1 MKEQELLAWFEH
13 HAQPFFERNAK
24 DRISGFKNDHE
35 RLKRLLTESDKVT
48 VCFLGNSGIGKSTL
62 LNALAAGAN
71 QILPAG
77 GIGPL
82 TAQATEVHYSPSP
95 SFHVTY
101 HPRNHLWKVAFGLE
115 SRLNHQQKSAKKA
128 LDTKAD
134 GNERLD
140 QENELQMVLD
150 EDTKQEVLA
159 AAQHVAPTENDAP
172 NHDPMEAE
180 IKQAKQIIT
189 GNQFSNKPLHY
200 LVDALRLA
208 CDYKPRWHSSI
219 DDEDMKRIE
228 RIKKLLKDTK
238 ENRTYT
244 RNQEN
249 DPRAFLEDMKDHAAG
264 FLSPLINRIEVGW
277 PSKVLE
283 SGVILVDLPG
293 VGIAQDSY
301 RDVTKH
307 YVREKAR
314 AVIIVVDRAGPTES
328 TVELL
333 RSSGY
338 WDRLVGAADDPES
351 DPAYV
356 Q

>member
-1 MKEQELLAWFEH
+1 
-13 HAQPFFERNAK
+13 
-24 DRISGFKNDHE
+24 
-35 RLKRLLTESDKVT
+35 LKRLLTESDKVT

-283 SGVILVDLPG
+283 SGSFLLIYLALELLKILIVMLQNTMFAKRLEPSSLWLIVQGRPNPPSSFCDPAAIGIDLSVLLTIQKAILVPC
-293 VGIAQDSY
+293 
-301 RDVTKH
+301 
-307 YVREKAR
+307 
-314 AVIIVVDRAGPTES
+314 
-328 TVELL
+328 
-333 RSSGY
+333 
-338 WDRLVGAADDPES
+338 
-351 DPAYV
+351 
-356 Q
+356 